1 MSSSARPGFP
11 DQPDRDAIVRQLGRN
26 FLVEAAAGTGKT
38 TSLVD
43 RIVALL
49 REGET
54 TVEHIAAVTFTIKAA
69 AELAERF
76 QLALEKARREE
87 RNPEKRDR
95 LEAALGGREKC
106 FIGTIHAFCARL
118 IRERPVEAGV
128 DPGFEELDELENLV
142 ARGEAWKR
150 WGDRLFLE
158 KNPIIAPLAEVG
170 LPISGLRTTYE
181 LLADNRDV
189 SPAPS
194 PRVDQPDLSAA
205 RAAICA
211 FLDRALPEVPMPAL
225 PGGRDGFQ
233 EKLIAAGHLRTLE
246 GLSATVRLLSQFETK
261 GDRTLKTWPV
271 ADRARTL
278 YEEFLE
284 LRTTVVHPAL
294 RQWREYVYP
303 IAIEA
308 VGPAV
313 AEFDRLR
320 EERGQLSFQDL
331 LMRARDML
339 RDWPDVRLELQ
350 RRFTHLL
357 VDEFQDTDPIQTEV
371 MLYLT
376 GSDVSEKDW
385 RKLRPRP
392 GSLFVVGDPK
402 QSIYRF
408 RRADIQTYDQVRER
422 IRESGGRLARLTT
435 NFRSTGSIC
444 TWVNG
449 VFETL
454 FPPVATPIQAA
465 QAALHAAWPEGDE
478 TTGAFRLRISGDDE
492 SIEREDAVRIA
503 EWISRAVA
511 GRRAVQV
518 PDGKGGLATRPL
530 EPGDFLILLRRRRN
544 LDQYAK
550 ALEARRIPYE
560 ITGGGAFC
568 DSEELS
574 ALLPLLEALADPDDP
589 ILLTAA
595 LRQVFG
601 VDDDALYRFRR
612 DGGRFSFLVDPP
624 APADPRI
631 RVALERLRAFHDLTH
646 RLPPAAAIAE
656 ICRDLG
662 WVVYA
667 ASREM
672 GGTRAGNLLKA
683 LAVAREL
690 SAEGEPFA
698 GVIDHLRE
706 LSRSDKVEEM
716 STQPG
721 RSRAVRLMNLH
732 QAKGLEAP
740 IVFLADPN
748 REKDWDIDLSID
760 RAGDQALAYFRIV
773 EKGKRFSRRILAQPA
788 GWDGREAIERSFENA
803 ERDRLLYV
811 AATRAKSMIVVSECI
826 KGSKASAWAKLAPFI
841 TRDLPEIPR
850 ARVTDFSSS
859 PLRAVS
865 RELGEYRRRREERR
879 ASTLAPSYAV
889 APVTILAHQGD
900 ALPRWEAT
908 GRGMSWG
915 RVLHRLLEALMKDA
929 TLDVGAYA
937 ANLLAEEERSATD
950 LHDVVRVV
958 DVIRSSPLWRRA
970 LASARQ
976 LVEVPFAIDVDSPEI
991 GGAGGPSRTVVVG
1004 AIDLV
1009 FEEDS
1014 GWVLVDYKS
1023 DTVTENRKELVDFYS
1038 PQIELYRRYWEKL
1051 TGCPTKAGLFFV
1063 QTGDEVWLEAG

>member
-1 MSSSARPGFP
+1 MSSSVRSDFP
-11 DQPDRDAIVRQLGRN
+11 DQPDRDAIVRELDRN

-43 RIVALL
+43 RVVALL
-49 REGET
+49 AEGKT
-54 TVEHIAAVTFTIKAA
+54 TIEHVAAVTFTIKAA
-69 AELAERF
+69 AELGERF

-87 RNPEKRDR
+87 QNPEKLVR
-95 LEAALGGREKC
+95 LETALDGREKC

-128 DPGFEELDELENLV
+128 DPGFDELDELENLV

-158 KNPIIAPLAEVG
+158 RNPIIAPLAGVG
-170 LPISGLRTTYE
+170 LPIGGLQSTYE

-189 SPAPS
+189 CPAPS
-194 PRVDQPDLSAA
+194 PSLDQPDLSAA
-205 RAAICA
+205 REAVCN
-211 FLDRALPEVPMPAL
+211 FLDQALPEVPMPAL
-225 PGGRDGFQ
+225 AGGRDGFQ
-233 EKLIAAGHLRTLE
+233 EKLIAAGHLQTLE
-246 GLSATVRLLSQFETK
+246 GPSATVRLLSQFESK
-261 GDRTLKTWPV
+261 GERTLKTWPDQ
-271 ADRARTL
+271 ARARKL
-278 YEEFLE
+278 YDEFLE
-284 LRTTVVHPAL
+284 LRTTVVRPAL
-294 RQWREYVYP
+294 TRWREYVYP

-308 VGPAV
+308 VAPAV

-339 RDWPDVRLELQ
+339 REWPDVRLELQ

-376 GSDVSEKDW
+376 GSDVFEKDW

-408 RRADIQTYDQVRER
+408 RRADIQTYEQVRDR
-422 IRESGGRLARLTT
+422 IRDSGGRLAQLTT
-435 NFRSTGSIC
+435 NFRSNGSIC
-444 TWVNG
+444 AWVNS

-454 FPPVATPIQAA
+454 LPPAASPIQAA
-465 QAALHAAWPEGDE
+465 HAPLHAAWPDGDE
-478 TTGAFRLRISGDDE
+478 TCGAFRLRISGDDE
-492 SIEREDAVRIA
+492 SIEKEDAERIG
-503 EWISRAVA
+503 EWILRAVA
-511 GRRAVQV
+511 GRRTVLV
-518 PDGKGGLATRPL
+518 PDGEGGFTKRPV
-530 EPGDFLILLRRRRN
+530 EPGDVLILLRRRRN
-544 LDQYAK
+544 LDQYAR
-550 ALEARRIPYE
+550 ALEARKIPYE

-568 DSEELS
+568 DSEELA

-601 VDDDALYRFRR
+601 IDDDALYQFRR
-612 DGGRFSFLVDPP
+612 DDGRFTFLVDPP
-624 APADPRI
+624 ESADPRI
-631 RVALERLRAFHDLTH
+631 RTALERLRGFHELTQ
-646 RLPPAAAIAE
+646 RLPPAAAIAA
-656 ICRDLG
+656 ICRELG

-667 ASREM
+667 ASKEM
-672 GGTRAGNLLKA
+672 GGTRAGNLFKA

-698 GVIDHLRE
+698 GVVDHLRE
-706 LSRSDKVEEM
+706 LSSSDKVEEM

-760 RAGDQALAYFRIV
+760 RSCEQAVAYFRIV
-773 EKGKRFSRRILAQPA
+773 EKGKKWSRRVLAQPV
-788 GWDGREAIERSFENA
+788 GWDEREAMERSFENA

-811 AATRAKSMIVVSECI
+811 AATRAKTMIVVSECN
-826 KGSKASAWAKLAPFI
+826 KGSAWAKLTPFL
-841 TRDLPEIPR
+841 TRDLSDIPR
-850 ARVTDFSSS
+850 ARVSDLSSS
-859 PLRAVS
+859 PLRGVS
-865 RELGEYRRRREERR
+865 RELGEYRRRRNERR

-889 APVTILAHQGD
+889 APVTSLAHNSGE
-900 ALPRWEAT
+900 LPHWEAT

-915 RVLHRLLEALMKDA
+915 RVIHRLLEALMTNA
-929 TLDVGAYA
+929 LLDVRAYA
-937 ANLLAEEERSATD
+937 ANLLAEEERPATD
-950 LHDVVRVV
+950 LDDVVGVV
-958 DVIRSSPLWRRA
+958 DFIRSSPLWKRA
-970 LASARQ
+970 LAARRQ
-976 LVEVPFAIDVDSPEI
+976 LVEVPFAIEVDSPEI
-991 GGAGGPSRTVVVG
+991 GVADGPSRTLLLG
-1004 AIDLV
+1004 AIDLA
-1009 FEEDS
+1009 FEEES

-1023 DTVTENRKELVDFYS
+1023 DTVTDNQDELVSFYS
-1038 PQIELYRRYWEKL
+1038 LQIELYRRYWERL
-1051 TGCPTKAGLFFV
+1051 TGRPTKAGLFFV
-1063 QTGDEVWLEAG
+1063 HTGAEVWPEAG